1 MMSMKVVKLYLHCD
15 SAQAMLLIEFID
27 QLRDAVADQYADDIQ
42 QVMRL
47 ELEEQSDQIQLPFD
61 DPIDF

>member
-1 MMSMKVVKLYLHCD
+1 MSMKVVKLYLYCD
-15 SAQAMLLIEFID
+15 TAQAMSLIEFID
-27 QLRDAVADQYADDIQ
+27 QLREAVADQYTDEIQ
-42 QVMRL
+42 QMMRL

>member
-1 MMSMKVVKLYLHCD
+1 MSTKIVKLYLHCD
-15 SAQAMLLIEFID
+15 TAQAMSLIEFID
-27 QLRDAVADQYADDIQ
+27 QLREAVVDQYADEIQ
-42 QVMRL
+42 QMMRL

>member
-1 MMSMKVVKLYLHCD
+1 MSMKVVKLYLHCD
-15 SAQAMLLIEFID
+15 TEQAMSLIEFID
-27 QLRDAVADQYADDIQ
+27 QLRDAVVDQYADDIQ
-42 QVMRL
+42 QMMRL

>member
-1 MMSMKVVKLYLHCD
+1 MSMKVVNLQLHCD
-15 SAQAMLLIEFID
+15 AAQAMSLIEFID
-27 QLRDAVADQYADDIQ
+27 QLRDAVVDQYADDIQ
-42 QVMRL
+42 QMMRL

>member
-1 MMSMKVVKLYLHCD
+1 MSMKVVRLYLYCD
-15 SAQAMLLIEFID
+15 TEQAMSLIEFID

-42 QVMRL
+42 QMMQL

>member
-1 MMSMKVVKLYLHCD
+1 MSMKVVKLHLYCD
-15 SAQAMLLIEFID
+15 EAQAMSLIEFID
-27 QLRDAVADQYADDIQ
+27 QLRDAVVEQYADEIQ
-42 QVMRL
+42 QMMRL

>member
-1 MMSMKVVKLYLHCD
+1 MSMKVVRLHLYCD
-15 SAQAMLLIEFID
+15 REQVMSLLEFID
-27 QLRDAVADQYADDIQ
+27 QLRAAVVEQYTDDIQ
-42 QVMRL
+42 HMMRL